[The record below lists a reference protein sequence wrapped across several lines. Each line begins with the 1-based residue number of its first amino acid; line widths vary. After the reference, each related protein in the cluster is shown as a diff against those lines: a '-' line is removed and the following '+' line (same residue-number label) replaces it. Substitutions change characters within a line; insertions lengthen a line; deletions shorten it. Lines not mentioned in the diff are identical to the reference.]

1 MFKQTIV
8 GTPLNCINRTCKSAF
23 YRESHLGYYPKN
35 EVEVYAIMKCP
46 KCKDTFAIVQ
56 SVSIVH
62 EYKEKLPKDPK
73 KVAKRTPISQKEI
86 DVLNNTE
93 NFIFQ
98 TEKTISVLKPNPIC
112 LSDNVQTHPGSG
124 HEVLNWIFCEINL
137 RHQHHR
143 KRTFRKKTKE

>member
-8 GTPLNCINRTCKSAF
+8 GTPLQCINRTCKASF

-62 EYKEKLPKDPK
+62 EYKDKLPKDPK
-73 KVAKRTPISQKEI
+73 KLAKRTPITQKEI
-86 DVLNNTE
+86 DVLNKKLNDE
-93 NFIFQ
+93 EF
-98 TEKTISVLKPNPIC
+98 NP
-112 LSDNVQTHPGSG
+112 LSTLYEGRLQGS
-124 HEVLNWIFCEINL
+124 ELP
-137 RHQHHR
+137 
-143 KRTFRKKTKE
+143 KED